1 MWEGKLYIIP
11 IVIISILYNITKFL
25 EIRTDPLYFAAL
37 RLNVSIFGFTGH
49 FAPNLPFRIW
59 REELESALV
68 FAKTKISEISILL
81 KKCTCIFN

>member
-49 FAPNLPFRIW
+49 FAPNLAF
-59 REELESALV
+59 S
-68 FAKTKISEISILL
+68 
-81 KKCTCIFN
+81 

>member
-37 RLNVSIFGFTGH
+37 RLNVSIFGFHIHILFNYRARDNT
-49 FAPNLPFRIW
+49 N
-59 REELESALV
+59 
-68 FAKTKISEISILL
+68 KKITIY
-81 KKCTCIFN
+81 